1 MSDISGI
8 TGGARLTSKP
18 KVSMEAAELS
28 KPVEA
33 SIEMK
38 ELKDLEGE
46 LAQLQQ
52 GIAMMQEIRTSLENT
67 LRDL

>member
-8 TGGARLTSKP
+8 TGMNRLTSKP

-33 SIEMK
+33 SVEMK
-38 ELKDLEGE
+38 ELKDIEGE
-46 LAQLQQ
+46 LAELQQ
-52 GIAMMQEIRTSLENT
+52 GIAMMQEIRTSLEHT
-67 LRDL
+67 LKEL